1 MYDHKKVKGSEFL
14 RKLHKLA
21 QLHGIPMQFVAAH
34 GKGSHGRVYFGP
46 ARTAVKD
53 LKKEIGPG
61 LLRKM
66 CRDLGV
72 DPREL

>member
-1 MYDHKKVKGSEFL
+1 MMHFGDYAQLLKTL
-14 RKLHKLA
+14 CLA
-21 QLHGIPMQFVAAH
+21 QLHGFPMQFAAAH
-34 GKGSHGRVYFGP
+34 GKGSHGRVYFGS

-66 CRDLGV
+66 CKDLGV

>member
-1 MYDHKKVKGSEFL
+1 MEFL
-14 RKLHKLA
+14 PDR
-21 QLHGIPMQFVAAH
+21 
-34 GKGSHGRVYFGP
+34 GKGSHGRVYLGS

-66 CRDLGV
+66 CRDLGI
-72 DPREL
+72 DPKDLWEEL

>member
-1 MYDHKKVKGSEFL
+1 MYDPRSVKGSELL
-14 RKLHKLA
+14 RKLHKLGR
-21 QLHGIPMQFVAAH
+21 QQGIPVQFIADR
-34 GKGSHGRVYFGP
+34 GKGSHGRIYFGSMY
-46 ARTAVKD
+46 TAAKD

-66 CRDLGV
+66 CKDLGV